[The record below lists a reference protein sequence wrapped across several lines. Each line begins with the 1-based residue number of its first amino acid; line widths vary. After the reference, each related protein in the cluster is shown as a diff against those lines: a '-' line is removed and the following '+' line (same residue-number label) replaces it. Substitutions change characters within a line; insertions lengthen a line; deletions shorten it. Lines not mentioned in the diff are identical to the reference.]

1 MYACVHTYTNG
12 LPGQIK
18 KRPGLVD
25 TPLESL
31 RLFLVLIG
39 QKYAGGGLLL
49 WDIMTLSEKQI
60 RLACELHFLPEI
72 SSKRSTVKWCCSLR
86 HQLLPR
92 VKAFLA
98 NILPIRFKTFYPDK
112 FWYLNWFSA
121 NDSGGISKSEGW
133 WKIKAESLW
142 FNFQCSLSTFY
153 YLPFF
158 LHFPR
163 FFMRV
168 LLFLQHNGFVQ
179 YFLFLDYIM

>member
-1 MYACVHTYTNG
+1 MSC
-12 LPGQIK
+12 IFC
-18 KRPGLVD
+18 R
-25 TPLESL
+25 
-31 RLFLVLIG
+31 R
-39 QKYAGGGLLL
+39 
-49 WDIMTLSEKQI
+49 
-60 RLACELHFLPEI
+60 I
-72 SSKRSTVKWCCSLR
+72 SSKRSTVKRCCSLR

-163 FFMRV
+163 FFYARLTVSTTQWLCSIFSV
-168 LLFLQHNGFVQ
+168 LGLYHVMPRLVSLTLFSV
-179 YFLFLDYIM
+179 